1 MFTFKKYQTFP
12 EWIKGIHSQT
22 AVKDAD
28 IKDGVN
34 MSTNGTLVSKSA
46 SMWDESY
53 GKAFE
58 DYSNSEI
65 AREIIINALYDAV
78 VKHQG
83 TYNNYYLQQV
93 ENDYGDSRA
102 VAVRKKMVQY
112 IGRIFKKYHT
122 AKFDMSGHPILH
134 DVFHKFEK
142 HGELKFF

>member
-1 MFTFKKYQTFP
+1 MFTFKKYKNFP
-12 EWIKGIHSQT
+12 DWLQSYQELEKSKQSQT
-22 AVKDAD
+22 AGNDAD

-78 VKHQG
+78 IKHQG

-102 VAVRKKMVQY
+102 VAVKKD
-112 IGRIFKKYHT
+112 GPIF
-122 AKFDMSGHPILH
+122 
-134 DVFHKFEK
+134 
-142 HGELKFF
+142 